1 MTRRT
6 GRSICLDD
14 TMVITHKR
22 TLEAE
27 EELQILPES
36 NDYTAAPA
44 EKVLGLTTNLTA
56 CLVPAWIQHDK
67 L

>member
-1 MTRRT
+1 
-6 GRSICLDD
+6 
-14 TMVITHKR
+14 MVITHKR